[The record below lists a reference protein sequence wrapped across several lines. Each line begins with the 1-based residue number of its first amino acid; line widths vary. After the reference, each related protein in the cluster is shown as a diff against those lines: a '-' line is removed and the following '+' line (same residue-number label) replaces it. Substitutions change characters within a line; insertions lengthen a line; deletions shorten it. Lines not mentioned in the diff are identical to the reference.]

1 MENKLKSAAALR
13 RELAKKESESA
24 NAAAKDNA
32 LCARQIIMSVLDEG
46 TFAEIGAYVKRT
58 PESEEYEG
66 VICGYGAIDSRLIF
80 VFAQDFYRMKGAFD
94 AAQAKKLCALYD
106 LAIKNGAPVIG
117 IFNSAGA
124 VISEGVDALGA
135 YGKVMNAVSKASG
148 IIPQIAYIDG
158 VCAGSAAVIASM
170 FDITVSVK
178 DKSSV
183 YVNPP
188 SLLNKNDAGT
198 SEYASANGL
207 VTKVYTTESEALG
220 GVRALVNYLPQN
232 NMEGTVTELL
242 TDDLN
247 RAVDVSF
254 IEGGNYDMRN
264 VITVVA
270 DNGQYIELSENYAP
284 EAVCAF
290 ASVGST
296 VCGIVANQP
305 KENDG
310 RLTPFAARKI
320 AKFVSMCDS
329 FSIPVITLVDSEGV
343 AVDEANENM
352 PFAAELSK
360 LAFAYTCAETSKI
373 TVVLGRAYG
382 SAFTLM
388 GSKSIGADV
397 AFALESAKI
406 SIMSPRSAVAF
417 LCNERV
423 AKKSREEV
431 EASWAAENAAPVK
444 AAIHGEIDD
453 IIASSELRQRI
464 CAAVSMLASK
474 CSDTPERRHANL
486 PL

>member
-1 MENKLKSAAALR
+1 MENKQKSAAALR

-24 NAAAKDNA
+24 AAAAKANS
-32 LCARQIIMSVLDEG
+32 LSARQIITSVLDEG
-46 TFAEIGAYVKRT
+46 TFAEIGAFVKRN
-58 PESEEYEG
+58 PESEELEG
-66 VICGYGAIDSRLIF
+66 VLCGYGAIDSRLVFI
-80 VFAQDFYRMKGAFD
+80 FAQDFYRMKGAFD
-94 AAQAKKLCALYD
+94 DAQAKKICALYD

-117 IFNSAGA
+117 VFNSAGA
-124 VISEGVDALGA
+124 VISEGIDALGA

-148 IIPQIAYIDG
+148 VIPQIAYIDG
-158 VCAGSAAVIASM
+158 ICAGSAAVIASM
-170 FDITVSVK
+170 FDIAVSVK
-178 DKSSV
+178 EKSSI
-183 YVNPP
+183 YVTPP
-188 SLLNKNDAGT
+188 SLLDTKNAGT
-198 SEYASANGL
+198 AEYASANGL
-207 VTKVYTTESEALG
+207 VSKVYGTEAEALG
-220 GVRALVNYLPQN
+220 GVRALINFLPQN

-254 IEGGNYDMRN
+254 VSNGDYDVKN
-264 VITVVA
+264 VISAIA
-270 DNGQYIELSENYAP
+270 DNGQYLELSDNYAT

-290 ASVGST
+290 ASLGST

-305 KENDG
+305 KENG
-310 RLTPFAARKI
+310 GKLTPFAARKI

-329 FSIPVITLVDSEGV
+329 FAIPVVTLVDSEGV
-343 AVDEANENM
+343 SVDEANEKM

-360 LAFAYTCAETSKI
+360 LAFAYTGAETAKI
-373 TVVLGRAYG
+373 TVILGNAYG

-453 IIASSELRQRI
+453 IITASELRQRI
-464 CAAVSMLASK
+464 CAAVSMLAFK
-474 CSDTPERRHANL
+474 CSGNPDRRHANM